1 MPNLE
6 GNDRTGGPVHERQ
19 HGSLDALKG
28 GSSRMGFTDLHIDLN
43 SDLGESFGD
52 WRMGMD
58 EEVMRSIT
66 SSNVACGWH
75 AGDPMVMLGTV
86 CAARAAGVAVGA
98 HPGYPDLMGFGRRSM
113 ACTPD
118 ELYAYTLYQAGAL
131 AAVCRSEGIELQ
143 HVKPHGAMYNQ
154 AAKDPRL
161 AEAIARAVRALGEG
175 VILMGLAG
183 SAFEAASADAGV
195 PFAAEAFVDRG
206 YMPDGSLVPRG
217 RPGAFIHDPEEAA
230 ARMVRLVKEGVVTA
244 ADGSELRL
252 KAHSI
257 CVHGDNPD
265 AVGMARTVRATL
277 EREGI
282 AVGPLRG

>member
-6 GNDRTGGPVHERQ
+6 GNDRTGAPVHERQ

-86 CAARAAGVAVGA
+86 RAARVAGVAVGA

-154 AAKDPRL
+154 AAKDPRM